1 MKAVKV
7 TLTLEFE
14 TEDVDDDT
22 LKEAIAEAFEERAE
36 NDELLDK
43 KKTKIKIT
51 DLEEENDE
59 PELEDDEDD
68 E

>member
-14 TEDVDDDT
+14 SEEVDDET
-22 LKEAIAEAFEERAE
+22 LKEAIVEAFGEKAE
-36 NDELLDK
+36 NDELLD

-51 DLEEENDE
+51 DLEEDDE

>member
-14 TEDVDDDT
+14 SEEVDDET
-22 LKEAIAEAFEERAE
+22 LKEAIIEAFEEKAE
-36 NDELLDK
+36 NDELLD

-51 DLEEENDE
+51 DLEQDDEE
-59 PELEDDEDD
+59 PELEDDED
-68 E
+68 EE

>member
-1 MKAVKV
+1 MKV

-14 TEDVDDDT
+14 SEEVDDET
-22 LKEAIAEAFEERAE
+22 LKEAIVEAFGEKAE
-36 NDELLDK
+36 NDELLD

-51 DLEEENDE
+51 DLEEDDE

>member
-14 TEDVDDDT
+14 SEEVDDET
-22 LKEAIAEAFEERAE
+22 LKEAIIEAFEEKAE
-36 NDELLDK
+36 NDELLD

-51 DLEEENDE
+51 DLEEDDEE
-59 PELEDDEDD
+59 PELEDDEDQ

>member
-7 TLTLEFE
+7 ALTLEFE
-14 TEDVDDDT
+14 SEEVDDET
-22 LKEAIAEAFEERAE
+22 LKEAIVEAFGEKAE
-36 NDELLDK
+36 NDELLD

-51 DLEEENDE
+51 DLEEDDEE
-59 PELEDDEDD
+59 PELEDDED

>member
-14 TEDVDDDT
+14 SEEVDDET
-22 LKEAIAEAFEERAE
+22 LKEAIIEAFEEKAE
-36 NDELLDK
+36 NDELLD

-51 DLEEENDE
+51 DLEEDDEE
-59 PELEDDEDD
+59 PELEDEDED

>member
-14 TEDVDDDT
+14 SEEVDDET
-22 LKEAIAEAFEERAE
+22 LKEAIIEAFEEKAE
-36 NDELLDK
+36 NDELLD

-51 DLEEENDE
+51 DLEEDDEE
-59 PELEDDEDD
+59 PELEDDED
-68 E
+68 EE

>member
-14 TEDVDDDT
+14 SEEVDDET
-22 LKEAIAEAFEERAE
+22 LKEAIVEAFGEKAE
-36 NDELLDK
+36 NDELLD

-51 DLEEENDE
+51 DLEEDDEE
-59 PELEDDEDD
+59 PELEDDDED

>member
-14 TEDVDDDT
+14 TEDVDDET
-22 LKEAIAEAFEERAE
+22 LKEAIAEAFEEKAE
-36 NDELLDK
+36 NDELLD

-51 DLEEENDE
+51 DLEEDEDEE
-59 PELEDDEDD
+59 PELEDEDE

>member
-14 TEDVDDDT
+14 SEEVDDET
-22 LKEAIAEAFEERAE
+22 IKEAIIEAFEEKAE
-36 NDELLDK
+36 NDELLD

-51 DLEEENDE
+51 DLEEVDEE
-59 PELEDDEDD
+59 PELEDDED
-68 E
+68 EE